1 MPPATR
7 NAFRYLCWCL
17 SRALVSSRACTDL
30 PAGQSEWEG
39 LLHLS
44 GEHLVVP
51 QLRWAL
57 REQGLWAALPAE
69 VADYLDAVYTLNL
82 ERNCGCEEQLR
93 ELVTRLNGIGVVPVL
108 LKGAAAL
115 IDGLYPTAGER
126 MMSDLDVLVPANRL
140 PEVLPALAAVG
151 YRPIVDAGERLPD
164 PVGYQKVGHHYPAL
178 ISSDWSCRVEL
189 HVHPVHLPFAGLL
202 PSDEV
207 FADGRQPDWRGG
219 CCALPSETHFLMH
232 NLIHSFLNNTLLR
245 LQRVS
250 LRQLF
255 EFVLASQRYGGAID
269 WPKLHERFARH
280 GYENE
285 CRRYLALAQECLDFA
300 PQYAGEP
307 AIDSRDRN
315 ANAWEIFRLEA
326 DSRGLEWTLNA
337 AAQIRARL
345 ERVRR
350 EPGRIRMLTKARFY
364 SNFFRSLG
372 R

>member
-1 MPPATR
+1 M
-7 NAFRYLCWCL
+7 NAFRYLCACL
-17 SRALVSSRACTDL
+17 SGVLGSPRVDTKL
-30 PAGQSEWEG
+30 PASPAEWERILRLAG
-39 LLHLS
+39 A
-44 GEHLVVP
+44 HLVLP

-57 REQGLWAALPAE
+57 RQQGLFAALPAD

-82 ERNCGCEEQLR
+82 ERNRSSEEQLV
-93 ELVTRLNGIGVVPVL
+93 ELVSELNGIGVAPVL

-115 IDGLYPTAGER
+115 VDGLYPTAGER

-151 YRPIVDAGERLPD
+151 YRPSVDAGERLPD

>member
-82 ERNCGCEEQLR
+82 ERNRGSEEQLV
-93 ELVTRLNGIGVVPVL
+93 ELVSELNGIGVAPVL

-115 IDGLYPTAGER
+115 VGGLYPTAGER

-140 PEVLPALAAVG
+140 PQVLQALGAVG
-151 YRPIVDAGERLPD
+151 YHPIVDAGERLPD
-164 PVGYQKVGHHYPAL
+164 PVGYQTVGHHYPAL
-178 ISSDWSCRVEL
+178 LSSDWSCRVEL
-189 HVHPVHLPFAGLL
+189 HVHPVHLPFANVL
-202 PSDEV
+202 PSEEV

-232 NLIHSFLNNTLLR
+232 NLIHSFLNNTLFR

-255 EFVLASQRYGGAID
+255 EFVLASQRYGDSVD
-269 WPKLHERFARH
+269 WLMLRERFAHH
-280 GYENE
+280 GYGQELG
-285 CRRYLALAQECLDFA
+285 RYLALAQECLDFD
-300 PQYAGEP
+300 PQCAGEP
-307 AIDSRDRN
+307 AIDTHDRK
-315 ANAWEIFRLEA
+315 ANAWQIVRLEA
-326 DSRGLEWTLNA
+326 DSRVLEWTLNA